1 MCSRK
6 VIPILNQ
13 SRRFKK
19 LPSEILR
26 IKDEYTSYCFDE
38 ACEYIL
44 SQLDEEKKPT
54 FLEDRKINKEKG
66 ITILMVTHS
75 DKCAAYADRIITL
88 SDGRLS
94 D

>member
-1 MCSRK
+1 M
-6 VIPILNQ
+6 IQ

-44 SQLDEEKKPT
+44 SQLDEEKKPI
-54 FLEDRKINKEKG
+54 FLEDRKEIKEKTKNNG
-66 ITILMVTHS
+66 ARALL
-75 DKCAAYADRIITL
+75 KRAL
-88 SDGRLS
+88 LNK
-94 D
+94 

>member
-1 MCSRK
+1 M
-6 VIPILNQ
+6 NQ

-44 SQLDEEKKPT
+44 SQLDEEKKPV
-54 FLEDRKINKEKG
+54 FLEDRKEMKEKAKNNG
-66 ITILMVTHS
+66 ARALLKRALLKKGVEQ
-75 DKCAAYADRIITL
+75 
-88 SDGRLS
+88 
-94 D
+94 

>member
-1 MCSRK
+1 M
-6 VIPILNQ
+6 NQ

-44 SQLDEEKKPT
+44 SQLDEEKKPI
-54 FLEDRKINKEKG
+54 FLEDRKEAKEKAKNNG
-66 ITILMVTHS
+66 ARALLKRALLNKKGV
-75 DKCAAYADRIITL
+75 
-88 SDGRLS
+88 G
-94 D
+94 